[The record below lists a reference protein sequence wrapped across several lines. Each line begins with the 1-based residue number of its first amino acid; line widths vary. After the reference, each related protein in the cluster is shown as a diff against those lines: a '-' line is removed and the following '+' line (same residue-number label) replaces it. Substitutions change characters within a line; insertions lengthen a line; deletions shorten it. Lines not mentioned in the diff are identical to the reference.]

1 MTFFGHCSSI
11 GREILNENDMLEVLL
26 IVQSVIS
33 VLLVVAIL
41 MQNKGE
47 GLGVI
52 AGDFGSSYHTKRGFE
67 KFLVRSTVMLA
78 VLFLGVALVTVAISA

>member
-1 MTFFGHCSSI
+1 MIITMKI
-11 GREILNENDMLEVLL
+11 LL
-26 IVQSVIS
+26 ISQAVVSI
-33 VLLVVAIL
+33 LLTVAIL

-67 KFLVRSTVMLA
+67 KFLVRSTVVLS
-78 VLFLGVALVTVAISA
+78 VLFIGIALATIKFGV